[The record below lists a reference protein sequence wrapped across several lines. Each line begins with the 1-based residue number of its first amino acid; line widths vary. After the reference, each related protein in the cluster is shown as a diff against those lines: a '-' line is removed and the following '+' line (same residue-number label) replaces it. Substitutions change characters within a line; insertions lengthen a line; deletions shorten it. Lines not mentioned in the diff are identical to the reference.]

1 MLANFTKNDILFMSF
16 YLVLVRKYMAARKSA
31 SKAKRKVTNGKSAA
45 KQTSTASKKLPNVKD
60 PMSKSSVIKAITDY
74 TNLSR
79 KEITS
84 VFDSLTQIIEK
95 HVKSGGP
102 GKFVMPG
109 LLKIVVVKKAATPAR
124 KGKNP
129 FTGEEM
135 MFKAKPAR
143 KVVKIR
149 PLRALK
155 EMVA

>member
-1 MLANFTKNDILFMSF
+1 
-16 YLVLVRKYMAARKSA
+16 MAARKSA
-31 SKAKRKVTNGKSAA
+31 SKAKRKVTNGKSA
-45 KQTSTASKKLPNVKD
+45 KPTTSTSKKLPNVKD

-149 PLRALK
+149 ALRALK